1 MLSFNQR
8 KNVIDKISKAI
19 FLLITVICASVIFV
33 VIGIILYKGISPFL
47 KTYMVDNLKT
57 RVNLLDFLTGL
68 TWEKG
73 SLDYGVLFILIN
85 TLYITFLSLLI
96 SVPIS
101 VLSALFIVRI
111 APRWLSKILISVTE
125 LLSSVPS
132 IIYGL
137 FGAGIITVLVNNLAN
152 IFNYQTAG
160 GLSTLATVIVLSM
173 MIMPT
178 ITTVSITAIKAVK
191 KEYIDSSLALGA
203 SKTQTNF
210 KVVLTSA
217 KSGIISGIVLG
228 IGRALGEATAVSMVC
243 GNALSGPTFNLFEIT
258 RTLTST
264 MLSGLNESTGL
275 KYDIRFSIAIVLLIL
290 IIIVNLIL
298 NKVKKG
304 LVDTK

>member
-1 MLSFNQR
+1 MSSFNQR

-19 FLLITVICASVIFV
+19 FLLITVVCASVIFV

-137 FGAGIITVLVNNLAN
+137 FGAGIITVLVKNLAN

-178 ITTVSITAIKAVK
+178 ITTVSITSIKAVK

>member
-1 MLSFNQR
+1 MSSFNQR

-137 FGAGIITVLVNNLAN
+137 FGAGIITVLVKNLAN

-178 ITTVSITAIKAVK
+178 ITTVSITSIKAVK

>member
-137 FGAGIITVLVNNLAN
+137 FGAGIITILVKNLAN

>member
-57 RVNLLDFLTGL
+57 RVNLFDFLTGL